1 MIDSKIM
8 RFTRQHRRL
17 LLECAKNWW
26 RTRIKLIE
34 EKKTTRNRQI
44 CDSKGKIKLSAAAIK
59 MKLWNVG
66 ANVTSIQK
74 GRGKR
79 KWSHKISE
87 IHKKKHYNQNI
98 LTEMTG
104 FSKKSDEKIPK
115 PQTIE
120 DITKDLQK
128 KFIKDKQIY

>member
-1 MIDSKIM
+1 
-8 RFTRQHRRL
+8 
-17 LLECAKNWW
+17 
-26 RTRIKLIE
+26 
-34 EKKTTRNRQI
+34 
-44 CDSKGKIKLSAAAIK
+44 

-98 LTEMTG
+98 LTEMTE
-104 FSKKSDEKIPK
+104 FSKKIDEKIPK

-120 DITKDLQK
+120 NITKDLQK
-128 KFIKDKQIY
+128 KFQKKTNKYINMDRKK